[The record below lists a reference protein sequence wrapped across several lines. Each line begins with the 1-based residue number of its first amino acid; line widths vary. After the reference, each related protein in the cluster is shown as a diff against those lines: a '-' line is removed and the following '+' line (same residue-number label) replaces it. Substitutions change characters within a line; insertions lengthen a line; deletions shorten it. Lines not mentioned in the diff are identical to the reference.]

1 MLTPQSS
8 SVMSREISIPMM
20 ANGLIEHL
28 ESISTEKTLY
38 EYRMRSNN
46 FRPLVFRV
54 PDASHVEGNKYRTTR
69 EMMQDH
75 SRAYKEWVATRKEL
89 ASALKQASAKGRKQ
103 EASEIKAEL
112 LAVQMWERP
121 DEEYATV
128 IEPLAGRDESEL
140 HLTTGGKGRS
150 KKDQEVMKDYLKGT
164 GRHVPP
170 ENSSRTPLQV
180 EEDRK
185 EQVRAELLAKS
196 IQTANDLGEFLKET
210 APGVKSTYT
219 KPKK

>member
-1 MLTPQSS
+1 M
-8 SVMSREISIPMM
+8 V
-20 ANGLIEHL
+20 NGLIRHL
-28 ESISTEKTLY
+28 ETISAEKTLY

-46 FRPLVFRV
+46 FRPLTFRV

-89 ASALKQASAKGRKQ
+89 AGEIKRLTLAGRTR
-103 EASEIKAEL
+103 EASQIKGEL
-112 LAVQMWERP
+112 FGVQMWERP
-121 DEEYATV
+121 DEEKATV
-128 IEPLAGRDESEL
+128 IEPLRGRDVSEL
-140 HLTTGGKGRS
+140 HLTSGGKPRS
-150 KKDQEVMKDYLKGT
+150 EKDQEVMKDYLKMT
-164 GRHVPP
+164 GRYVPP

-210 APGVKSTYT
+210 LPGVKSTYT